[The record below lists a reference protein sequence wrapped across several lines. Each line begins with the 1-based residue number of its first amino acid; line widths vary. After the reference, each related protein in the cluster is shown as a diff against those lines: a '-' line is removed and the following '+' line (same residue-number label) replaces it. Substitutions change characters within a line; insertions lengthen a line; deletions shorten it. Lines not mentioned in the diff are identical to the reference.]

1 MVKKSRIQREQTRR
15 NFLNNNQHSYQEYLF
30 RFGFCE
36 GKKDAGQVFGIEY
49 KFVTSFLLF
58 KESIFSSL
66 FFNVYRITTI
76 INSLSFFKS
85 FFTKTR
91 NRCNLSSR
99 SRRYYRKFR
108 LSRHFLRELAY
119 KSILPGTFKSSWLKI
134 E

>member
-1 MVKKSRIQREQTRR
+1 MIQREQIRR
-15 NFLNNNQHSYQEYLF
+15 NFLSNNQNSYQEYLF
-30 RFGFCE
+30 RFGFWE

-49 KFVTSFLLF
+49 KFTTSFLLF

-66 FFNVYRITTI
+66 FFNVYRIIII
-76 INSLSFFKS
+76 INSLS

-99 SRRYYRKFR
+99 SRRYYRKFS